1 MLNYVN
7 TKPYL
12 PGTRPATV
20 HVPFLI
26 FCQDVANSKDPSCV
40 KEPLEICLRRAQL
53 SLILHQSSSELQI
66 KGVSFPLDFDLCEI
80 KSF

>member
-1 MLNYVN
+1 M
-7 TKPYL
+7 
-12 PGTRPATV
+12 

-40 KEPLEICLRRAQL
+40 KEPLEICLHRAQL